1 LYDCNPKGL
10 STQNDKVKVWIG
22 VGPYKLTAVMVRGN
36 KFEVIGD
43 GKVAITD
50 GKGHDGKKCYP
61 LSV

>member
-1 LYDCNPKGL
+1 
-10 STQNDKVKVWIG
+10 
-22 VGPYKLTAVMVRGN
+22 MVRGD

-61 LSV
+61 LSVGERFDL